1 MAQIQID
8 KELFIELCKYH
19 LGDLRNPERE
29 QRIKDGLNR
38 KLDKA
43 AAREKYMENHTTTKS
58 F

>member
-8 KELFIELCKYH
+8 KELFMELCKYH
-19 LGDLRNPERE
+19 LGDLRSPERE

-38 KLDKA
+38 KLDK
-43 AAREKYMENHTTTKS
+43 EKYMENRTDKS

>member
-8 KELFIELCKYH
+8 KELFMELCKYH
-19 LGDLRNPERE
+19 LGDLRSPERE

-43 AAREKYMENHTTTKS
+43 AAREKYMGNRTDKS